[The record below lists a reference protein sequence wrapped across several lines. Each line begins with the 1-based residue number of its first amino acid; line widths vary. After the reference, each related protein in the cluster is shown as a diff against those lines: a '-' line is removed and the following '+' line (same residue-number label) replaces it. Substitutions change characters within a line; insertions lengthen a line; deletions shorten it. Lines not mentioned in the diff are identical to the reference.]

1 MKILEELKD
10 HWADVV
16 VQFGAWVLGIV
27 AGFVIA
33 PKMGGPET
41 EQSIWNL
48 AQFMVNILV
57 ILMLIFTIKY
67 GQKSH
72 LKGWMIVTAVTL
84 LLGLIAYFS
93 YMNKQGS
100 CTCKYYS
107 RTVLAGTQLSRPD
120 KEGAI
125 PCEELLK
132 SHAGAVEEIWTKD
145 SINHCRLMLGI
156 SYVSTVP
163 LFAICLI
170 SALQS
175 LSIAKSQEETG

>member
-1 MKILEELKD
+1 MLEGLKD
-10 HWADVV
+10 HWAGV
-16 VQFGAWVLGIV
+16 VQIGAWLLGIV

-33 PKMGGPET
+33 PKMGGPAT

-48 AQFMVNILV
+48 VQFIVNILV
-57 ILMLIFTIKY
+57 ILMFIFTIKY
-67 GQKSH
+67 GQTSH
-72 LKGWMIVTAVTL
+72 LRGWIILTLVTL
-84 LLGLIAYFS
+84 VFGLVAYFS

-107 RTVLAGTQLSRPD
+107 RTVLIGTQLSRPER
-120 KEGAI
+120 EGAT

-132 SHAGAVEEIWTKD
+132 SHAGAVEEIWTRA

-156 SYVSTVP
+156 SYVGTVP

-175 LSIAKSQEETG
+175 LSIAKSKPQNG